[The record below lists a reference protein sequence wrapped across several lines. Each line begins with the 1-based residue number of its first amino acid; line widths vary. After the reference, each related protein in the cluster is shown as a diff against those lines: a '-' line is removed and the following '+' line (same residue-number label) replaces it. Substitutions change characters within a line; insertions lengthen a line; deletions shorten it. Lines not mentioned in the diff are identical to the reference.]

1 MAAETFEGLAMPAP
15 NKDTKTE
22 VVNLRRFIGQLFMVA
37 KDQRSENDALIEYVK
52 DLPTVQDVQTSIASL
67 KTSFDTLMQCYA
79 QLSSKF
85 DELGNTIKR
94 IETDVYE
101 ASHEG
106 EDNQ

>member
-1 MAAETFEGLAMPAP
+1 MKAETFESLEMPAP
-15 NKDTKTE
+15 NKDTKAE
-22 VVNLRRFIGQLFMVA
+22 VANLRRVVGSLYMIV
-37 KDQRSENDALIEYVK
+37 KDQHSENEALIQYIK
-52 DLPTVQDVQTSIASL
+52 DLPRVQDVQTSIANL

-101 ASHEG
+101 A
-106 EDNQ
+106 